1 MAGLVIPELIR
12 HFSELI
18 RAGKPGTDA
27 HKSEGSV
34 DLGRDELAAHRTLS
48 AVSHGALPPSRDV
61 TVHDGPQQ
69 RTFDIVAMVAALSV
83 WWRRP
88 PSSCSGGTA
97 SRERGW
103 ATDRRPIPASVPP
116 SPRATSSSR
125 PHRTTTSTSSLRVH
139 RQRSTRP
146 VPDVLSSGRQLGQAS
161 ASSGCRASVAQPL
174 DPALRVT
181 HPSCSGGS
189 PESRS
194 IPSVMAS
201 RLKSRRGSLIS

>member
-1 MAGLVIPELIR
+1 M
-12 HFSELI
+12 
-18 RAGKPGTDA
+18 
-27 HKSEGSV
+27 
-34 DLGRDELAAHRTLS
+34 GRDELAAHRTLS

-69 RTFDIVAMVAALSV
+69 RTFDIVAMVAARARSQLSV

-174 DPALRVT
+174 DPAPRVT

>member
-1 MAGLVIPELIR
+1 M
-12 HFSELI
+12 
-18 RAGKPGTDA
+18 
-27 HKSEGSV
+27 
-34 DLGRDELAAHRTLS
+34 GRDELAAHRTLS

-69 RTFDIVAMVAALSV
+69 RTFDIVAMVAARAQLSV

-174 DPALRVT
+174 DPAPRVT